1 MKLRQSIEKYLW
13 LVGEYLYVE
22 NMGCAHGAYSLGAKA
37 ATEIIREMKKWWLT
51 VIFYANIAIK
61 IHMIIE
67 IDNDIIDIIMA

>member
-37 ATEIIREMKKWWLT
+37 ATEIIREMKK
-51 VIFYANIAIK
+51 
-61 IHMIIE
+61 
-67 IDNDIIDIIMA
+67 